1 MRISIR
7 TKFLAICIVLVTGMA
22 VGLSTAYYRLTTTE
36 KRRESQERIQ
46 IAFDIIRADLHGRF
60 ARHQQRVAEF
70 LQQNTRLPMTAYF
83 YQQDAKKLA
92 SLQFIVSSLAKG
104 AEELRYFGSMIGA
117 DRVAFYGA
125 DRRLLL
131 AFQRQDGLE
140 RVGGFVMSA
149 AGNDAYFPLDNF
161 QQLTLM
167 QAGNQPIPDL
177 SLPEGL
183 SAAYDREIP
192 ATMRAAIFQED
203 RRIGLRVIAPLLR
216 GTSFVGVL
224 VSDIWLVQEL
234 VDDYASLSKTDVNI
248 FAGNALSVGT
258 LRMLTTLR
266 PADAPSAA
274 CEPFEEAGLAPTI
287 RTITLDEKYYQ
298 GQCAFH
304 HDGKPIGAIVVSL
317 SRKTEQREIQ
327 RILTTVITLSGI
339 GLAICAFVVSKILSP
354 RFIGP
359 ILYLAQV
366 STDMANGNLSQTIR
380 MARSD
385 EFGLLAQGFM
395 FMRDEIRKKIQEI
408 QALNQQLAQSVQ
420 ERTTELD
427 ALRDLLRQIGASALT
442 VREASARMAGIS
454 AEMAVDAAETSR
466 QVAQASSCSERIS
479 QSVGSVSDS
488 TGQTAA
494 MIQQI
499 SQNIEEVMNI
509 IANAVSLANAAKVT
523 IVQLEAYSEEIGTSS
538 EGINFVAQQT
548 NLLALNATIE
558 SARAGEAGQGFTV
571 VAREVKDLAR
581 QSARLAD
588 DITKKIATIQHSAE
602 ETTTAMSQVVTIIHH
617 IEELVKTIAPA
628 ITQQSAIIHEISG
641 SMLDAARGS
650 KDITNSMSNVAVTSQ
665 KSSELA
671 ARVQQGAQEL
681 SSVAAH
687 LQQLVETFHQK

>member
-1 MRISIR
+1 MRISIH
-7 TKFLAICIVLVTGMA
+7 TKFLAICIVLVTAMA

-46 IAFDIIRADLHGRF
+46 IAFDIIRADLHERF
-60 ARHQQRVAEF
+60 ARYQQRVAEF

-117 DRVAFYGA
+117 DRVAFYGT

-131 AFQRQDGLE
+131 AFQRQDGQE
-140 RVGGFVMSA
+140 RVGGFVISA
-149 AGNDAYFPLDNF
+149 SGKNAYFPLDDF

-183 SAAYDREIP
+183 SATYEKEIP
-192 ATMRAAIFQED
+192 ATMSAAIFQEN
-203 RRIGLRVIAPLLR
+203 RRIGLRVVAPLLR
-216 GTSFVGVL
+216 GKLFVGVL
-224 VSDIWLVQEL
+224 VSDVWLVQEL
-234 VDDYASLSKTDVNI
+234 VDNYASLSKTDVNI
-248 FAGNALSVGT
+248 FAGSTLSVGT
-258 LRMLTTLR
+258 LGMLTTLR
-266 PADAPSAA
+266 SDDAPTA
-274 CEPFEEAGLAPTI
+274 CDPFEKAGFAPAI
-287 RTITLDEKYYQ
+287 RTVTLDEKYYQ

-304 HDGKPIGAIVVSL
+304 HDGKPIGTIVVSL

-327 RILTTVITLSGI
+327 RILTTVLTMSGI
-339 GLAICAFVVSKILSP
+339 GLAICALVVSKILSP
-354 RFIGP
+354 GFIGP
-359 ILYLAQV
+359 ILYLARV
-366 STDMANGNLSQTIR
+366 STDMASGNLNQTIQ
-380 MARSD
+380 MQRSD
-385 EFGLLAQGFM
+385 EFGLLAQGFV
-395 FMRDEIRKKIQEI
+395 FMRDEIRKKIQEM
-408 QALNQQLAQSVQ
+408 QALNQQLAQRVQ

-427 ALRDLLRQIGASALT
+427 ALRDLLHQIGASAMT

-454 AEMAVDAAETSR
+454 AEMAVGAAETSR

-479 QSVGSVSDS
+479 QGVGSVSDS

-494 MIQQI
+494 TIEQI

-509 IANAVSLANAAKVT
+509 ISNAVSLANAAKVT
-523 IVQLEAYSEEIGTSS
+523 IAQLEAYSEEIGTSS

-558 SARAGEAGQGFTV
+558 AARAGEAGQGFTV
-571 VAREVKDLAR
+571 VAHEVKDLAR

-588 DITKKIATIQHSAE
+588 EITKKITTIQNGTE
-602 ETTTAMSQVVTIIHH
+602 ETTTAISQVVAIIHH
-617 IEELVKTIAPA
+617 IEELVKAIAPA

-650 KDITNSMSNVAVTSQ
+650 KDITGSMSNVAVTSQ

-671 ARVQQGAQEL
+671 AHVQQEAQEL

-687 LQQLVETFHQK
+687 LQQLVETFQQG